1 MIKTDAPRLG
11 ALGAGTE
18 DTIFVSIAAYRDP
31 ELLRPSKIAWIRP
44 DGYRVTALAAGL
56 VGLVFAL
63 FATSA
68 GGFPFASLLQ
78 TPVASANSPS
88 PSLTLVGKHIKVTG
102 GVVPIILKAGST
114 FKGTVKL
121 VSPASPG
128 ATKSILYSKAV
139 TVKLAAHA
147 KKTVKLTL
155 DSAGAKYL
163 AANSHLAIMSLIATP
178 KGGAP
183 FPVDVVFLS
192 S

>member
-1 MIKTDAPRLG
+1 MVA
-11 ALGAGTE
+11 ALA
-18 DTIFVSIAAYRDP
+18 DTRSDCEAVMYQSFLSRRRG
-31 ELLRPSKIAWIRP
+31 LH
-44 DGYRVTALAAGL
+44 YRVTALAVGL
-56 VGLVFAL
+56 VGLIFAL
-63 FATSA
+63 FATSS
-68 GGFPFASLLQ
+68 GSFPFASLQ
-78 TPVASANSPS
+78 TPAASANSPS

-102 GVVPIILKAGST
+102 GVVPITLKAGST

-128 ATKSILYSKAV
+128 ATKSILYSNAV

-155 DSAGAKYL
+155 DSAGTKYL

-183 FPVDVVFLS
+183 FAVDVVFLS

>member
-1 MIKTDAPRLG
+1 MYQSFSSRRRGSYSITAPATVL
-11 ALGAGTE
+11 
-18 DTIFVSIAAYRDP
+18 I
-31 ELLRPSKIAWIRP
+31 
-44 DGYRVTALAAGL
+44 GL
-56 VGLVFAL
+56 TLAL
-63 FATSA
+63 FVTSS
-68 GGFPFASLLQ
+68 GGFPFASLQ
-78 TPVASANSPS
+78 TSVAAANSPS
-88 PSLTLVGKHIKVTG
+88 PSLTLIGKHIKVVG
-102 GVVPIILKAGST
+102 GVVAVTLRAGSA

-128 ATKSILYSKAV
+128 ATKSILYSNAV

-147 KKTVKLTL
+147 KKSVKLTL

-183 FPVDVVFLS
+183 FAVDVVFLS